1 MRFRLN
7 LSAFLFVVLL
17 LFGCSLAGAE
27 DPVVVR
33 VGDVRFTKSQV
44 HPLLQTDIQ
53 LAQVIDGVYLTEEER
68 KTQKEATIERIIG
81 VGLIEAKLEDAGQ
94 NDFTEEEEAIL
105 KENAR
110 NYYEQLW
117 QGIWQKVEESGENF
131 TEDQLSEFLEDSG
144 YTVKAIYEEMKASER
159 RFRAVGLFCP
169 GLVITEDMIQEYYR
183 EQFLNPDRERYEN
196 NLDLYEEE
204 ILAQR
209 NESFY
214 TPEGYRGIKQILLS
228 YPGEVERALRNER
241 ARVNLD
247 VRQLSS
253 AVQALVAA
261 ATTAETW
268 EDMKDARASYD
279 AADEEMNAAL
289 KDYTE
294 KRKKRTEPLIQ
305 QTAEAIRNEMEKSA
319 DFDSLIRKYSTD
331 TSETNLGLTGY
342 PFHPESKNWSKEFAE
357 AARAL
362 EKPGDI
368 SRPVYSD
375 LGVHILYYAA
385 QIPGGEHVLTQE
397 EEEMLRS
404 SAMDYYQ
411 GLELDKLIEEWKK
424 DYEIE
429 VHPEYLED

>member
-7 LSAFLFVVLL
+7 LCVFLFVVLL

-159 RFRAVGLFCP
+159 RFRAVRLFCP

-305 QTAEAIRNEMEKSA
+305 PTAEAIRNEMEKSA

-368 SRPVYSD
+368 SQPVYSD

>member
-7 LSAFLFVVLL
+7 LCVFLFVVLL

-261 ATTAETW
+261 ATTAEAW

-305 QTAEAIRNEMEKSA
+305 PTAEAIRNEMEKSA
-319 DFDSLIRKYSTD
+319 DFDSLIWKYSTD

>member
-7 LSAFLFVVLL
+7 LCVFLFVVLL

-159 RFRAVGLFCP
+159 RFRAVRLFCP

-305 QTAEAIRNEMEKSA
+305 PTAEAIRNEMEKSA

-342 PFHPESKNWSKEFAE
+342 PFHPESKNWSKEVAE

-368 SRPVYSD
+368 SQPVYSD

-411 GLELDKLIEEWKK
+411 GLELDELIEEWKK

>member
-7 LSAFLFVVLL
+7 LCVFLFVVLL

-305 QTAEAIRNEMEKSA
+305 PTAEAIRNEMEKSA

-368 SRPVYSD
+368 SQPVYSD

>member
-7 LSAFLFVVLL
+7 LCVFLFVVLL

-159 RFRAVGLFCP
+159 RFRAVRLFCP

-305 QTAEAIRNEMEKSA
+305 PTAEAIRNEMEKSA

>member
-7 LSAFLFVVLL
+7 LCVFLFVVLL

-305 QTAEAIRNEMEKSA
+305 PTAEAIRNEMEKSA

>member
-7 LSAFLFVVLL
+7 LCVFLFVVLL

-279 AADEEMNAAL
+279 AANEEMNAAL

-305 QTAEAIRNEMEKSA
+305 PTAEAIRNEMEKSA

>member
-1 MRFRLN
+1 MRFWLN
-7 LSAFLFVVLL
+7 LCVFLFVVLL

-53 LAQVIDGVYLTEEER
+53 LVQVIDGVYLTEEER

-305 QTAEAIRNEMEKSA
+305 PTAEAIRNEMEKSA

>member
-7 LSAFLFVVLL
+7 LCVFLFVVLL

-159 RFRAVGLFCP
+159 RFRAVRLFCP

-305 QTAEAIRNEMEKSA
+305 PTAEAIRNEMEKSA

-342 PFHPESKNWSKEFAE
+342 PFHPESKNWSKEVAE

-368 SRPVYSD
+368 SQPVYSD

>member
-1 MRFRLN
+1 MRSSLKLCVFFF
-7 LSAFLFVVLL
+7 AVLL
-17 LFGCSLAGAE
+17 LFGCSFAGAE
-27 DPVVVR
+27 DPVVIR
-33 VGDVRFTKSQV
+33 VGDVCFTKSQV

-53 LAQVIDGVYLTEEER
+53 LAQVIDGVYWTEEER
-68 KTQKEATIERIIG
+68 KAQKEATIERIIG

-94 NDFTEEEEAIL
+94 NDFTEKEEAIL

-117 QGIWQKVEESGENF
+117 QGIWQKVEESGEEF
-131 TEDQLSEFLEDSG
+131 TEEQLSEFLEDSG
-144 YTVKAIYEEMKASER
+144 YTVEAIYEEMKASER
-159 RFRAVGLFCP
+159 RFRALGLFCP

-183 EQFLNPDRERYEN
+183 DQFLNPDKERYEN

-228 YPGEVERALRNER
+228 YPREAERTLRNER

-247 VRQLSS
+247 ARQLSS
-253 AVQALVAA
+253 ALQALALAA
-261 ATTAETW
+261 AAAENW

-279 AADEEMNAAL
+279 AANEEMNAAL

-294 KRKKRTEPLIQ
+294 KRNERTEPLIQ
-305 QTAEAIRNEMEKSA
+305 PTAEAIRNEMDKGT

-331 TSETNLGLTGY
+331 TSETNLGPTGY

-368 SRPVYSD
+368 SQPVYSD
-375 LGVHILYYAA
+375 LGIHILYYASE
-385 QIPGGEHVLTQE
+385 IPGGEHVLTPE

-404 SAMDYYQ
+404 SATNYFQ
-411 GLELDKLIEEWKK
+411 GLELDKLIEQWKT

-429 VHPEYLED
+429 IHPEYLED

>member
-7 LSAFLFVVLL
+7 LCVFLFVVLL

-53 LAQVIDGVYLTEEER
+53 LVQVIDGVYLTEEER

-305 QTAEAIRNEMEKSA
+305 PTAEAIRNEMEKSA